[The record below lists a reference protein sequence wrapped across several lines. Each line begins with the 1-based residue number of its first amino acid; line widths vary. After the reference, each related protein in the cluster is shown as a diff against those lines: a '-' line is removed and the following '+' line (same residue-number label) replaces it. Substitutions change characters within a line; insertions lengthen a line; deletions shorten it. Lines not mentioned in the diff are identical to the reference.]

1 MNQALK
7 VIEAQVELVYNELK
21 RVSADR
27 MMNQKSYELLK
38 QATVDAIDLK
48 RLIELAR
55 LNNQI

>member
-27 MMNQKSYELLK
+27 TLNQKAYELLK

-48 RLIELAR
+48 RIIELAR